1 MPLQEE
7 GGSEGGVWHNC
18 VAVWHNGV
26 AQRSG
31 TALAVWLLVPADDH
45 RGAARGL
52 EAAQA
57 GSGPTPAGLVGGSD
71 LFRSFQIIL

>member
-1 MPLQEE
+1 M
-7 GGSEGGVWHNC
+7 
-18 VAVWHNGV
+18 
-26 AQRSG
+26 AQRCG

-57 GSGPTPAGLVGGSD
+57 GSGPTPTGLVGGSD
-71 LFRSFQIIL
+71 LFVIGVDQLFRHF

>member
-1 MPLQEE
+1 M
-7 GGSEGGVWHNC
+7 
-18 VAVWHNGV
+18 
-26 AQRSG
+26 AQRCG
-31 TALAVWLLVPADDH
+31 TALALWLLVPADDH

-71 LFRSFQIIL
+71 LFRSATFCDQLSRHFSVSLLECTRMRPVTD

>member
-1 MPLQEE
+1 M
-7 GGSEGGVWHNC
+7 
-18 VAVWHNGV
+18 
-26 AQRSG
+26 AQRCG

-57 GSGPTPAGLVGGSD
+57 GSGPTPAGLVGGPED
-71 LFRSFQIIL
+71 LFRSAAFRDWS

>member
-1 MPLQEE
+1 M
-7 GGSEGGVWHNC
+7 
-18 VAVWHNGV
+18 
-26 AQRSG
+26 AQRCG

-57 GSGPTPAGLVGGSD
+57 GSGPTPAGLVGGPD
-71 LFRSFQIIL
+71 LFRSAAFRDWS